1 MHNSMTLIG
10 RLKTAR
16 REFCMFDPG
25 DARSRDGE
33 VVSHK
38 SSFKGEFILW
48 ICDRKLSSGL
58 TRMYRRRIGSECQ
71 D

>member
-1 MHNSMTLIG
+1 MHKGMALIR

-38 SSFKGEFILW
+38 NSFKGEFILW

-58 TRMYRRRIGSECQ
+58 TKMCRKRIGAECQ